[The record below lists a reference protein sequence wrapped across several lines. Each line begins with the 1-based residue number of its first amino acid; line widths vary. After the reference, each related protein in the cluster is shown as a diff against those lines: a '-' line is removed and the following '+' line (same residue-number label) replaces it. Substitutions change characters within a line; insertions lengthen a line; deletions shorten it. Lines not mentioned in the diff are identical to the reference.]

1 MDEGGTS
8 ERTYVLVH
16 GGGTTGR
23 YWDRL
28 VPLLDGPALAV
39 DLPGRGAH
47 PAELESVSVRDEEAS
62 IVADVRAA
70 GITGPIVLVAHSSG
84 GLPVPG
90 VVAALDGQVQHVV
103 LNAAL
108 VPPEGGNGLDG
119 MQPKHAAGLR
129 PVLEGMPE
137 ERSEITFPAVDD
149 PERLRKAYG
158 GELLTDEQLAFAF
171 DPVRNVPDGVHH
183 YRQPVRW
190 SQAGDVPVTYVVND
204 PDRPIPVDLQ
214 EEMLA
219 RLPHPPMQVHRLM
232 GGHVPAITDP
242 EALAATIRGARS

>member
-1 MDEGGTS
+1 MSDVGR
-8 ERTYVLVH
+8 RTYVLVH
-16 GGGTTGR
+16 GGGTTGQF
-23 YWDRL
+23 WDRL
-28 VPLLDGPALAV
+28 VPLLDGPVVVV

-47 PAELESVSVRDEEAS
+47 PADLQAVSVRDEEAS
-62 IVADVRAA
+62 IVADVRVAVVD
-70 GITGPIVLVAHSSG
+70 GPIVLVAHSSG

-90 VVAALDGQVQHVV
+90 VVAALDGQVEHVV

-129 PVLEGMPE
+129 GALEGTPE
-137 ERSEITFPAVDD
+137 ERTEITFPAVDD
-149 PERLRKAYG
+149 PDRLRKAYG
-158 GELLTDEQLAFAF
+158 GEPLTDDELAFAF

-183 YRQPVRW
+183 YRQAVCW
-190 SQAGDVPVTYVVND
+190 SHAGDVPVTYVVND
-204 PDRPIPVDLQ
+204 PDRPIPVALQ

-219 RLPHPPMQVHRLM
+219 RLPNPPTVHRLE

-242 EALAATIRGARS
+242 EALAALVLAAGR

>member
-1 MDEGGTS
+1 MSDS
-8 ERTYVLVH
+8 AERAYVLVH

-23 YWDRL
+23 FWDRL
-28 VPLLDGPALAV
+28 VPLLGGPVLAV

-47 PAELESVSVRDEEAS
+47 PAELQAVSVRDEEAS
-62 IVADVRAA
+62 IVADVHAA
-70 GITGPIVLVAHSSG
+70 GVEEPIVLVAHSSG

-129 PVLEGMPE
+129 AALEGMPE
-137 ERSEITFPAVDD
+137 DRTEITFPAVDD

-158 GELLTDEQLAFAF
+158 GPPLTDEQLAFAF
-171 DPVRNVPDGVHH
+171 DPVRNVADGVHH
-183 YRQPVRW
+183 YRQAVHW
-190 SQAGDVPVTYVVND
+190 SQSGDVPVTYVVND

-219 RLPHPPMQVHRLM
+219 RLPHPPMQVHRLP
-232 GGHVPAITDP
+232 GGHVPAITNA
-242 EALAATIRGARS
+242 EALAALVVAAGR